1 MVSEKPPP
9 TPPIEGGMVRVKLK
23 KRIPKS
29 YTSRKNQKFISNMV
43 KFTNFCGIFA
53 TVFMVATAITIV
65 SCSQDDDDYNSEMYT
80 LAEQMSTRGYGDPGN
95 GGGNSTDTT
104 SSSTPRQYYGGD
116 ITDQQKVTICNTIVL
131 LDVKLSWESGTFPM
145 RVLPAEVSVE
155 DTQSSQ
161 YFITSMDPQK
171 KTDWCSMFAK
181 IEYSLNVLVRDSI
194 NHSSYPFRL
203 SNEVPVNVDDY
214 LMEE

>member
-1 MVSEKPPP
+1 MVVSEKPPP

-80 LAEQMSTRGYGDPGN
+80 LAEQ
-95 GGGNSTDTT
+95 
-104 SSSTPRQYYGGD
+104 
-116 ITDQQKVTICNTIVL
+116 
-131 LDVKLSWESGTFPM
+131 
-145 RVLPAEVSVE
+145 EVME
-155 DTQSSQ
+155 
-161 YFITSMDPQK
+161 IR
-171 KTDWCSMFAK
+171 A
-181 IEYSLNVLVRDSI
+181 
-194 NHSSYPFRL
+194 
-203 SNEVPVNVDDY
+203 
-214 LMEE
+214 MEEETPQIPHPLRPPDNTMGEISQTSKK